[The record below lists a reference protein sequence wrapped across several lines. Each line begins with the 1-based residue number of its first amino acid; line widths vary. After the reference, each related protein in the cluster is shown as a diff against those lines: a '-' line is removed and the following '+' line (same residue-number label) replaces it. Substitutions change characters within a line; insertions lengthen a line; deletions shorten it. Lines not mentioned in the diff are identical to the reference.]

1 MSIVDDLFENNVKS
15 ALQGAVSIAWDT
27 CHKIYLLM
35 DENQHQEMITYG
47 YDPLIRLD
55 SIGHEEAFK
64 ELRQWYDESCAL
76 KFISSVRTVDGD
88 PNEGFLDLIPQFVD
102 EEEDS

>member
-47 YDPLIRLD
+47 
-55 SIGHEEAFK
+55 
-64 ELRQWYDESCAL
+64 
-76 KFISSVRTVDGD
+76 
-88 PNEGFLDLIPQFVD
+88 
-102 EEEDS
+102 